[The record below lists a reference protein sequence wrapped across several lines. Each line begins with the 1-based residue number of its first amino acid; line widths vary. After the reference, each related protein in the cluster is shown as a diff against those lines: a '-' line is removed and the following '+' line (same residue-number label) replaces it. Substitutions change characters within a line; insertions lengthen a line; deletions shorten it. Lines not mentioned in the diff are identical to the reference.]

1 LPASRS
7 PELQELTSEADV
19 PVRRLGVAGGDA
31 LAVDGQFTLS
41 LDEIRTTWQAPI
53 PAAMAA
59 AGH

>member
-1 LPASRS
+1 M
-7 PELQELTSEADV
+7 
-19 PVRRLGVAGGDA
+19 PVRPGSASPVAMRLEVE
-31 LAVDGQFTLS
+31 GQFALS